1 MRKNMNPPM
10 SKKAIVAMNK
20 FGEPAPVT
28 TAAMRP
34 QRSATTNVRATAT
47 AAS

>member
-1 MRKNMNPPM
+1 MRKNMNPPV
-10 SKKAIVAMNK
+10 SKKAIVATGK
-20 FGEPAPVT
+20 FGELAPVT

-34 QRSATTNVRATAT
+34 QRSATTKVRAIAT